1 MSPNRWFSDRLNL
14 FQAPSSIPF
23 NRYDQWRQ
31 VFVAH
36 RLRLAF
42 LLAIV
47 YFSGWTSI
55 LGIEAWRSGWVPHSI
70 IVVRFWKHVIALM
83 LLVVGHFGLRT
94 SRGKANPNLALILL
108 GWIACIVTN
117 YPNQLDQPIPPDL
130 TGWNLMF
137 FATAA
142 IVPFYWR
149 SHLIL
154 HSGSYAYHFLIN
166 ALLQQSPF
174 AEVDA
179 SKLLFDMVWM
189 SGLSALV
196 AYLYERLSQQ
206 QFLTQQNLLRE
217 QKRSQ
222 RLLINVLPAKI
233 AARLIKR
240 PGIIADRHSEVTVL
254 FADLVDFT
262 EIASKVTPSEVMTL
276 LNKIFSEFDE
286 LVKHHGVEKIKTIGD
301 AYMAVAGV
309 PEPRDDHGPAIANLA
324 LDMQRTISDLNS
336 QYSHPLKLR
345 VGIHTGPVIAGV
357 LGLQKF
363 SYDLWGD
370 TVNTASRMESYGC
383 PNHIQISEE
392 TYGLLQHSYRCE
404 TRGIIDIKGKGQV
417 KTYWLW
423 DRFS

>member
-1 MSPNRWFSDRLNL
+1 MSPNRRFSNPLNL
-14 FQAPSSIPF
+14 LQAPSSILF

-31 VFVAH
+31 AFVAH

-42 LLAIV
+42 LLAVV

-55 LGIEAWRSGWVPHSI
+55 LCIEAWRSGWVPDSV
-70 IVVRFWKHVIALM
+70 IVVRFWKHMVALA
-83 LLVVGHFGLRT
+83 LLVVGYFGLGT
-94 SRGKANPNLALILL
+94 AQGKARPNWALILL

-117 YPNQLDQPIPPDL
+117 YPNRWDQPMPPDL
-130 TGWNLMF
+130 AGWNLMF
-137 FATAA
+137 FGAA
-142 IVPFYWR
+142 AVVPFYWR
-149 SHLIL
+149 SHLVL
-154 HSGSYAYHFLIN
+154 HFGSYAYHFLIN
-166 ALLQQSPF
+166 AVLQQSPF

-196 AYLYERLSQQ
+196 ACLYERLSQQ

-217 QKRSQ
+217 QRRSQ
-222 RLLINVLPAKI
+222 RLLINVLPETI

-240 PGIIADRHSEVTVL
+240 PGIIADRHAEVTVL

-262 EIASKVTPSEVMTL
+262 AFASKVAPSEVVAL

-309 PEPRDDHGPAIANLA
+309 PESRDDHGPAIANLA
-324 LDMQRTISDLNS
+324 LDMQRAIADLSN
-336 QYSHPLKLR
+336 QHPQGLKLR
-345 VGIHTGPVIAGV
+345 IGIHTGPVIAGV

-370 TVNTASRMESYGC
+370 TVNTASRMESYGH
-383 PNHIQISEE
+383 PNRIQVSEE
-392 TYGLLQHSYRCE
+392 TYQLLQRSYRCE
-404 TRGIIDIKGKGQV
+404 PRGVIDIKGKGHV